1 MKARTLSKL
10 YLLTKNN
17 VFLFSLNDEQ
27 IHQLAEYA
35 MIIESHYERPMDIE
49 WALDGVDDKLYIVQA
64 RPETVKS
71 RLSNSRQIEKFH
83 LKEPLQ

>member
-1 MKARTLSKL
+1 
-10 YLLTKNN
+10 
-17 VFLFSLNDEQ
+17 
-27 IHQLAEYA
+27 

-49 WALDGVDDKLYIVQA
+49 CALDGVDDKLYIVQA

-83 LKEPLQ
+83 LKETSSIIIEGRAIGQKSVPVMRG